1 MRLVDAD
8 RLTDFFWLP
17 SSGTDEVID
26 EYIAKYPELKTES
39 LESCQALCRDMIQGL
54 INVIDKQPTAYD
66 IDKVIE
72 QLQHQI
78 DQYRRRAD
86 KAKQRG
92 YNSESYHNYGKA
104 CSYEH
109 ALEIVRGE

>member
-1 MRLVDAD
+1 MRLIDAD
-8 RLTDFFWLP
+8 AIKP
-17 SSGTDEVID
+17 SIFDTYD
-26 EYIAKYPELKTES
+26 LKAM
-39 LESCQALCRDMIQGL
+39 L
-54 INVIDKQPTAYD
+54 DKQPTAYD

-72 QLQHQI
+72 QLQRQVE
-78 DQYRRRAD
+78 QYRRRAEE
-86 KAKQRG
+86 AKQRG